1 VTGVRDRILA
11 AAVEAAAVHG
21 LARLS
26 VADVAKRA
34 GLSRPTLYKHFPSK
48 DALVAAAVQRE
59 ATAMIDAVAVVV
71 DGIDEPRA
79 ALEAGMLLALH
90 LVRRHPLLDR
100 VVRTEPE
107 ALVPLLTT
115 DASPVTAAIREP
127 VERMVTRKLPHL
139 DVVVVRRLADM
150 LARLVVSYALNPP
163 DDPPEVVAA
172 VLAAT
177 ITDGVMTMPGGRATG
192 IASPGR
198 AGGPTSDHA
207 IEVAAEEVR

>member
-1 VTGVRDRILA
+1 MAEGRDRILA
-11 AAVEAAAVHG
+11 ATVEAAAVHG
-21 LARLS
+21 LTRLS

-59 ATAMIDAVAVVV
+59 ATAMIEAVAAVVE
-71 DGIDEPRA
+71 GIDEPRA
-79 ALEAGMLLALH
+79 ALEAGVLLALR
-90 LVRRHPLLDR
+90 LVRQHPLLDR

-115 DASPVTAAIREP
+115 DASPVTAAIRAP
-127 VERMVTRKLPHL
+127 VELMVAGKLPHL

-163 DDPPEVVAA
+163 DDPPEVVAGL
-172 VLAAT
+172 LAAM
-177 ITDGVMTMPGGRATG
+177 ITDGVVTLPGGTATG
-192 IASPGR
+192 SASAGR
-198 AGGPTSDHA
+198 ADGLADDPA
-207 IEVAAEEVR
+207 VEEAR